1 MNARDASA
9 RNPRNMELVLLVF
22 SVGIAMAAYASVGL
36 VNQGTIPAGMLG
48 YGGGLAML
56 FGAAHLTLRRFAR
69 DADPVLLPAAA
80 LINGLGLAIIHRL
93 DLAYLDRAQRLGT
106 DPPAASAPAQLTW
119 TAVGVALFIAV
130 ILLVRDHR
138 VLQRFTY
145 TAMLVGLVLL
155 LLPLL
160 PIIGT
165 TINGARIWIRVAGFS
180 FQPGELA
187 KLVLLVFFAGYL
199 VVKRDVLALAS
210 RRFLGVY
217 LPRGRDL
224 GPIVLAWATSLAVL
238 VFERDLGTSLL
249 FFGVFVA
256 MLYVATERLSW
267 LLIGIAMFL
276 SGSYLAWTL
285 FSHVQ
290 KRVDIWL
297 HPFADRNIGD
307 DSYQLVQGLFGLGT
321 GGILGRGLGQGRPEI
336 VPYAKTDFIIAAI
349 GEELG
354 LTGLMAILLIYG
366 ILVQRGL
373 RAAVAVRDAFGKL
386 LAAGLAFSLALQV
399 FVVVGGVTRLI
410 PLTGLTMPLLSYG
423 GSSLVANWALIALL
437 LRISDAA
444 RRPPQPAGP
453 AEPPSSGYARSSAD
467 DATTQVV
474 RL

>member
-1 MNARDASA
+1 MAAGAER

-22 SVGIAMAAYASVGL
+22 SVGIAMSAYASVGL
-36 VNQGTIPAGMLG
+36 AQHGAVPTGMLG
-48 YGGGLAML
+48 YGGGLALL
-56 FGAAHLTLRRFAR
+56 FGAAHLALRRFAR
-69 DADPVLLPAAA
+69 DADPVLLPAVTV
-80 LINGLGLAIIHRL
+80 INGLGLAMIYRL
-93 DLAYLDRAQRLGT
+93 DLAAAERATRLGV
-106 DPPAASAPAQLTW
+106 DPPTASAPAQLTW
-119 TAVGVALFIAV
+119 TAVGVTLFVAV
-130 ILLVRDHR
+130 ITLVRDHR

-145 TAMLVGLVLL
+145 TAMLGGLVLL

-160 PIIGT
+160 PVIGT
-165 TINGARIWIRVAGFS
+165 TINGARIWIRIAGFS

-210 RRFLGVY
+210 RRFLGVD

-224 GPIVLAWATSLAVL
+224 GPIVVAWATSLAVL
-238 VFERDLGTSLL
+238 VFERDLGTSML

-267 LLIGIAMFL
+267 LLIGVGMFL
-276 SGSYLAWTL
+276 SGSYVAWTL

-290 KRVDIWL
+290 QRVDIWL
-297 HPFADRNIGD
+297 HPFAERNVND
-307 DSYQLVQGLFGLGT
+307 DSYQLVQALFGLGT
-321 GGILGRGLGQGRPEI
+321 GGILGQGLGQGRPDI
-336 VPYAKTDFIIAAI
+336 VPFAKTDFIVAAI

-354 LTGLMAILLIYG
+354 LTGLMAVLLIYA
-366 ILVQRGL
+366 IVAQRGL

-399 FVVVGGVTRLI
+399 FVVVGGATRLI
-410 PLTGLTMPLLSYG
+410 PLTGLTLPFLSYG
-423 GSSLVANWALIALL
+423 GSSLVANWALVALL

-444 RRPPQPAGP
+444 RRPPPAP
-453 AEPPSSGYARSSAD
+453 ARAAPAD